1 MPAHSMA
8 AVWSSLGVNNLSR
21 CMSTIV
27 FMSLSSKQMHIYM
40 YLKLKH

>member
-1 MPAHSMA
+1 MAVHSMA
-8 AVWSSLGVNNLSR
+8 AVWSSLGVNLSG